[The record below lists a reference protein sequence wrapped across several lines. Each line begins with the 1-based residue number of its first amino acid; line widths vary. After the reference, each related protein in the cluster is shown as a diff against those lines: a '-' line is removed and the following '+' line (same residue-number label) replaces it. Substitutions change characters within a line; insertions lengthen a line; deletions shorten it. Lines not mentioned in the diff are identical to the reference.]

1 MRIIRRAELSDF
13 LQNQA
18 VTNRLLTIGWAGE
31 SEQITAASAGSEGH
45 FVAAARARRCSV
57 LYILR

>member
-1 MRIIRRAELSDF
+1 MRIIRRAELRDF

-18 VTNRLLTIGWAGE
+18 ITNRLHSIGWAGE

-45 FVAAARARRCSV
+45 FVAAARARRRTVIYELS
-57 LYILR
+57 